1 MKTKNLIIVALLL
14 LCSSCG
20 QSLEEKMN
28 QKFSTMRE
36 MAELGTVEYTIRKI
50 VMADDEAFY
59 TVGDR
64 KILFSCQA
72 TMKAG
77 ISLADFNVEN
87 VKVNE
92 AEKSVEVALPKAK
105 VLAFNMP
112 AEKIK
117 LEYEKVGTFR
127 SNFTADDRNN
137 LLRQGEKAI
146 LDDAANL
153 GILKDAE
160 ENARVFFETL
170 LKQVGFETVNVKFI

>member
-1 MKTKNLIIVALLL
+1 MKKLIIAAFVL
-14 LCSSCG
+14 LCASCG

-28 QKFSTMRE
+28 QKFSAMEE
-36 MAELGTVEYTIRKI
+36 MAELGTVQYTITKI
-50 VMADDEAFY
+50 IKADDNAFY

-64 KILFSCQA
+64 KILFSCQS

-77 ISLADFNVEN
+77 ISLADFKKEN

-92 AEKSVEVALPKAK
+92 EDKSVEVTLPKPK
-105 VLAFNMP
+105 VLSFNMP

-117 LEYEKVGTFR
+117 LEYEKVGTLR
-127 SNFTADDRNN
+127 SNFTTEDRNN

-146 LDDAANL
+146 MDDAENL

-160 ENARVFFETL
+160 ENARLFFESL
-170 LKQVGFETVNVKFI
+170 LKQVGFETVTVKFN